1 MASRKTRRP
10 VLAALAALLVAAL
23 AATGCVSMP
32 TGGPVTSYAV
42 TQGPTAQDQ
51 PYVQIVPQPPGAG
64 WKPTQIVQGFLTASA
79 SFGNYSQVA
88 RQYLTPEL
96 SKNWNPYWSAV
107 EYETGPTPTAPT
119 YSPAGTKNPTQA
131 TVRITGTPQAVLEGN
146 GSFSVA
152 SSSSSSSAASPVSA
166 TNFTLSKVNGQWR
179 ISEAPLELLLTSD
192 SFNNDYQL
200 RNLYFFDPAERYL
213 VPDPVYVP
221 LRANTNVLMNGL
233 VGDLK
238 APPSDWLSGATK
250 TAFPK
255 GTSSDVTLDGVTA
268 VVNLTGSAITKAAA
282 NPKTGPQVMEQVS
295 AQLLSTLSASAA
307 QSGSTGQGVQSVEV
321 KLNGKPWIPPGAQG
335 GNPVQRTGKWNP
347 APGTSPQFYYVDS
360 QGNLTSRS
368 SKGGQPASLAKI
380 GTGYTQIAVSPDGLY
395 VAALRGSTLYTGLVS
410 GGALTK
416 RPGSYMAMS
425 WDHSDHLWAS
435 QGDEIVEFRGTSARQ
450 PLGQQVDVNVQDA
463 PGGPFTA
470 LAVAPD
476 GVRVA
481 IVIAGNELTFGAI
494 SGRNGASPLIALS
507 QVQLSPVNA
516 TRFTGLTWY
525 GPDDVITLAAPG
537 PVVTEYPVSGGN
549 SQAIPSYQ
557 GIQTITAGA
566 KGQPLIAGLPGEHMA
581 TDASLTGSWIPLDYD
596 GISPTYPGAPIL
608 EGS

>member
-1 MASRKTRRP
+1 VASRKTRRP

-96 SKNWNPYWSAV
+96 SKDWNPYWSAI

-131 TVRITGTPQAVLEGN
+131 TVRITGTRQALLLGN

-282 NPKTGPQVMEQVS
+282 NSKTGPQIMEQVS

-450 PLGQQVDVNVQDA
+450 PLGQPVGVNVQDA
-463 PGGPFTA
+463 PGGSFTA

-494 SGRNGASPLIALS
+494 SGRNGASPQIALS

-525 GPDDVITLAAPG
+525 GPDDVITLAEPG

-566 KGQPLIAGLPGEHMA
+566 KGQPLIAGLPGGHMA

-596 GISPTYPGAPIL
+596 GISPTYPGASIL